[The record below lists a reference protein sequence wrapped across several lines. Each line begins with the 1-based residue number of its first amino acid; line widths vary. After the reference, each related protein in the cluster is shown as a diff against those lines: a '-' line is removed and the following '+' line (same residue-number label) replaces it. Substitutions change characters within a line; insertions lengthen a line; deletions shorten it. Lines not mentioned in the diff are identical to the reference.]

1 MGPETL
7 RARRKARAAKPSENR
22 SSARIGAA
30 LAFCRTRSED
40 PRLNSDRSVE
50 EFISRRRQHAP
61 FATRKGDYA
70 AFKPVFGSKRAPAS
84 RNRQNTTVA
93 S

>member
-30 LAFCRTRSED
+30 LAFRRARSED
-40 PRLNSDRSVE
+40 PVSTVTSSVE
-50 EFISRRRQHAP
+50 ELIQSPTVTP
-61 FATRKGDYA
+61 FATRKGLRH
-70 AFKPVFGSKRAPAS
+70 FQVGL
-84 RNRQNTTVA
+84 
-93 S
+93 